1 VRAVRSSPVAAGP
14 ARAEEVDDMSFGE
27 HLQRVVQ
34 QTPGCVNCTL
44 MGFDGIGVETAEGE
58 GGSARVADAHVE
70 YALLATQMRTASA
83 GLDTGELQEVCI
95 RSDGLV
101 TVLRPLTQEYLVAA
115 SFRSDGLIGKGR
127 YLLRVIA
134 PRLLEE
140 LR

>member
-1 VRAVRSSPVAAGP
+1 
-14 ARAEEVDDMSFGE
+14 MSFGE

-34 QTPGCVNCTL
+34 QVPGCLNCTL

-58 GGSARVADAHVE
+58 GASPRVGDAHVE
-70 YALLATQMRTASA
+70 YALLANQMRTAAA
-83 GLDTGELQEVCI
+83 GLEAGDLHEVCI
-95 RSDGLV
+95 RSDELV

-115 SFRSDGLIGKGR
+115 SFRSSGLVGKGR

-140 LR
+140 LQ